1 MKAMK
6 TKSKKIK
13 FYSVNDLKSL
23 SQLAGISSENRLA
36 MQAVAK
42 VLPFRA
48 NNYIVE
54 ELIDWKNIPDDP
66 IFRLTFPQPDMLSS
80 RDLNT
85 MVQLLKDNAPEKILR
100 QTANEIRLRLNPHPA
115 GQKQYN
121 VPLFEGEPLQGV
133 QHKYQQTVLI
143 FPTAG
148 QHCHAYCTFCFR
160 WPQFV
165 GLDDLKF
172 ATRESGH
179 FQDYLR
185 EHKEVTDV
193 LLTGGDPM
201 TMKARQLA
209 LYIEPL
215 LEGEFDHIQTI
226 RIGTKSL
233 SYWPHRYVTDED
245 ADDLLR
251 LFEKVV
257 QQGKHLAI
265 MAHYEHWRE
274 LDTQIAQKAIQRI
287 RTTGG
292 EIRTQAPVVRHIN
305 DRAHTWGKMWQ
316 MQVRLGCIPYY
327 MFVERQTG
335 AKDYFEIPLVK
346 VWEIYRQA
354 IQQVSGLGRTA
365 RGPVMSALPGKVK
378 IEGISEIKGEKVFVL
393 SFLQARNP
401 EWCNRPFFASFDA
414 EATWLGD
421 LKPAFGESKF
431 FYESE
436 LEEILTRKML

>member
-1 MKAMK
+1 MK
-6 TKSKKIK
+6 TKSQKIQ
-13 FYSVNDLKSL
+13 FYSVKDLKSL
-23 SQLAGISSENRLA
+23 SQLACISSETRLA

-66 IFRLTFPQPDMLSS
+66 IFRLTFPQPEMLSS

-85 MVQLLKDNAPEKILR
+85 MVQLLKDNAPEKLLR

-121 VPLFEGEPLQGV
+121 VPSFEGEPLQGV

-233 SYWPHRYVTDED
+233 SYWPYRYVTDED

-378 IEGISEIKGEKVFVL
+378 IEGISEIQGEKVFVL

-401 EWCNRPFFASFDA
+401 QWCNRPFFASFDP

-436 LEEILTRKML
+436 LEEILTRKMV

>member
-1 MKAMK
+1 MIEA
-6 TKSKKIK
+6 SKKIA
-13 FYSVNDLKSL
+13 FYHQKDINFLP
-23 SQLAGISSENRLA
+23 QLAKLSPETRLA
-36 MQAVAK
+36 MQAVAN

-48 NNYIVE
+48 NNYILE
-54 ELIDWKNIPDDP
+54 ELIDWENIPNDP
-66 IFRLTFPQPDMLSS
+66 IFRLTFPQPEMLCS
-80 RDLNT
+80 RDLNC
-85 MVQLLKDNAPEKILR
+85 MIQLLKDNAPEKLLR
-100 QTANEIRLRLNPHPA
+100 KTANEIRLGLNPHPA
-115 GQKQYN
+115 GQKQHN
-121 VPLFEGEPLQGV
+121 VPVFQGKPVQGV

-143 FPTAG
+143 FPAAG

-165 GLDDLKF
+165 GLNDLRF
-172 ATRESGH
+172 ATRESGN

-185 EHKEVTDV
+185 EHFEVTDV

-215 LEGEFDHIQTI
+215 LKGEFDHIQTI

-233 SYWPHRYVTDED
+233 AYWPYRYVTDED

-257 QQGKHLAI
+257 QQGKHLAV

-274 LDTQIAQKAIQRI
+274 LDTAIANKAIQRI
-287 RTTGG
+287 RATGAQ
-292 EIRTQAPVVRHIN
+292 IRTQAPVVCHIN
-305 DRAHTWGKMWQ
+305 DCANTWAKMWQ
-316 MQVRLGCIPYY
+316 MQVGLGCVPYY

-335 AKDYFEIPLVK
+335 AKEYFEIPLVK
-346 VWEIYRQA
+346 VWEIYHQA

-365 RGPVMSALPGKVK
+365 RGPVMSALPGKIK
-378 IEGISEIKGEKVFVL
+378 LEGISEIQGEKVFVL
-393 SFLQARNP
+393 SFVQARNP
-401 EWCNRPFFASFDA
+401 EWCNRPFFASFDQS
-414 EATWLGD
+414 ATWLGD

-431 FYESE
+431 FYESN
-436 LEEILTRKML
+436 LEEILTLQMLGGN

>member
-6 TKSKKIK
+6 TKSQKIQ
-13 FYSVNDLKSL
+13 FYSVKDLKSL
-23 SQLAGISSENRLA
+23 SQLACISSETRLA

-66 IFRLTFPQPDMLSS
+66 IFRLTFPQPEMLSS

-85 MVQLLKDNAPEKILR
+85 MVQLLKDNAPEKLLR

-121 VPLFEGEPLQGV
+121 VPSFEGEPLQGV

-233 SYWPHRYVTDED
+233 SYWPYRYVTDED

-378 IEGISEIKGEKVFVL
+378 IEGISEIQGEKVFVL

-401 EWCNRPFFASFDA
+401 QWCNRPFFASFDP

-436 LEEILTRKML
+436 LEEILTRKMV

>member
-1 MKAMK
+1 
-6 TKSKKIK
+6 
-13 FYSVNDLKSL
+13 
-23 SQLAGISSENRLA
+23 
-36 MQAVAK
+36 
-42 VLPFRA
+42 
-48 NNYIVE
+48 
-54 ELIDWKNIPDDP
+54 
-66 IFRLTFPQPDMLSS
+66 S

-85 MVQLLKDNAPEKILR
+85 MVQLLKDNVPEKIMR

-121 VPLFEGEPLQGV
+121 VPSFEGEPLQGV

-378 IEGISEIKGEKVFVL
+378 IEGISEIQGEKVFVL

-401 EWCNRPFFASFDA
+401 QWCNRPFFASFDA

>member
-6 TKSKKIK
+6 TKSQKLK

-23 SQLAGISSENRLA
+23 SQLACISSETRLA

-54 ELIDWKNIPDDP
+54 ELIDWEKIPNDP

-85 MVQLLKDNAPEKILR
+85 MVQLLKDNAPEKLLR

-121 VPLFEGEPLQGV
+121 VPLFEGEALQGV

-165 GLDDLKF
+165 GLNDLKF

-233 SYWPHRYVTDED
+233 SYWPYRYVTDED

-354 IQQVSGLGRTA
+354 IQQVSGLGRTV

-378 IEGISEIKGEKVFVL
+378 IEGISEIQGEKVFVL

>member
-1 MKAMK
+1 MK
-6 TKSKKIK
+6 TKSQKIQ
-13 FYSVNDLKSL
+13 FYSVKYLKSL
-23 SQLAGISSENRLA
+23 SQLTCISSETRLA

-85 MVQLLKDNAPEKILR
+85 MVQLLKDNAPEKLLR

-378 IEGISEIKGEKVFVL
+378 IEGISEIQGEKVFVL

-436 LEEILTRKML
+436 LGRVIK

>member
-1 MKAMK
+1 MIEA
-6 TKSKKIK
+6 SKKIALYHQK
-13 FYSVNDLKSL
+13 HINSL
-23 SQLAGISSENRLA
+23 PQLAKLSSETRLA
-36 MQAVAK
+36 MQAVAN

-54 ELIDWKNIPDDP
+54 ELIDWDNIPKDP
-66 IFRLTFPQPDMLSS
+66 IFRLTFPQPEMLSS
-80 RDLNT
+80 KDLNC
-85 MVQLLKDNAPEKILR
+85 MIQLLKDNAPEKLLR
-100 QTANEIRLRLNPHPA
+100 QRANEIRLRLNPHPG

-121 VPLFEGEPLQGV
+121 VPFFEGEPLQGV

-165 GLDDLKF
+165 GLEDLKF

-179 FQDYLR
+179 FQDYLG

-201 TMKARQLA
+201 TMKTRQLG

-215 LEGEFDHIQTI
+215 LASEFEHIQTI

-233 SYWPHRYVTDED
+233 AYWPYRYVTDED

-257 QQGKHLAI
+257 QQGKHLAV
-265 MAHYEHWRE
+265 MGHYEHWRE
-274 LDTQIAQKAIQRI
+274 LDTAIAQKAIQRI
-287 RTTGG
+287 RATGAQ
-292 EIRTQAPVVRHIN
+292 IRTQAPVVRHIN
-305 DRAHTWGKMWQ
+305 DCANSWAKMWQ
-316 MQVRLGCIPYY
+316 MQVNLGCIPYY

-335 AKDYFEIPLVK
+335 AKEYFEIPLVK

-354 IQQVSGLGRTA
+354 IQQISGLGRTA

-378 IEGISEIKGEKVFVL
+378 LEGVSEIQGEKVFVL

-401 EWCNRPFFASFDA
+401 EWCNRPFFASFDP
-414 EATWLGD
+414 EVTWLDD
-421 LKPAFGESKF
+421 LKPAFNESKF
-431 FYESE
+431 FYESQ
-436 LEEILTRKML
+436 LEEILTKNMLRGD